1 MTHTHQKQIQ
11 SIAKVIDEYSTTH
24 RLDNFILSTYMLLN
38 ETGGGANDVWFD
50 THDFILDVNGKPTS
64 LMKKIWFDTDVGY
77 AILQKT
83 QSCFFVNQK
92 KNMNSEDENNLLIS
106 KRVCVF
112 FQKITGNEKISDEK
126 TIFEYTYDLAT
137 SDPKYQGIAM
147 ICGHFSRLYF
157 EKSLTASQMKLNIE
171 SSVKNYFSLI
181 EQCIGDLS
189 DVTTRQNIFDVC
201 QDIKKL
207 KTNEELFDNL
217 VTLLKTSI
225 STGYSLATN
234 IREEIAYCA
243 PIFYTLKQ
251 MFDNFDEC
259 AKDESS
265 ATYKVGI
272 FNKLVEHFNIQQYYS
287 AKDFVHQYD
296 IKNKAISQ
304 SIQAINGSMSIYL
317 DCVIATE
324 SFKKNFSENTAI
336 NEKNKIEQIVLG
348 GKDKPA
354 KKLKM

>member
-1 MTHTHQKQIQ
+1 MAHKYQKQIQ
-11 SIAKVIDEYSTTH
+11 SISKLIDEYGAINQ
-24 RLDNFILSTYMLLN
+24 LDDFILSTYTLLN
-38 ETGGGANDVWFD
+38 EASGGENDVWFD
-50 THDFILDVNGKPTS
+50 THHFILDANGKPTS

-92 KNMNSEDENNLLIS
+92 KNMSSEDENNLLIS

-112 FQKITGNEKISDEK
+112 FQKITGNEKISDDK
-126 TIFEYTYDLAT
+126 TVFEYVYDLAT
-137 SDPKYQGIAM
+137 SNPKYQGIAM
-147 ICGHFSRLYF
+147 ICGHFSKLYF
-157 EKSLTASQMKLNIE
+157 EKNLTTSQMKSNIE
-171 SSVKNYFSLI
+171 SSVKNYFGLI
-181 EQCIGDLS
+181 DQCIGDLS
-189 DVTTRQNIFDVC
+189 DISTRQNIFDAC
-201 QDIKKL
+201 QDIREL
-207 KTNEELFDNL
+207 KTNEQLFENL
-217 VTLLKTSI
+217 VMLLKTSI
-225 STGYSLATN
+225 STGYSLATS

-259 AKDESS
+259 AQDQSS

-272 FNKLVEHFNIQQYYS
+272 FNKLVEHFNIQQYYL

-304 SIQAINGSMSIYL
+304 STQAMHGSMSIYL

-324 SFKKNFSENTAI
+324 RFKKNFSENTAI

-348 GKDKPA
+348 GKDKPT